1 MREHETVVIV
11 GAGLAGHSAAESLR
25 TEGFNGKIVL
35 FGQES
40 QRPYDRPPLSKEFL
54 KGEWLEERLYYR
66 PESAYCEQRIDLRLN
81 TRVDG
86 LDTEKQLVL
95 VSEAEPVPY
104 DHLLLAVGG
113 YPKRLTIPGADL
125 AGIHYLRTL
134 EDSAEISKLL
144 QPGVRLVVVGGG
156 FIGCEVA
163 AAVRARGVE
172 VTLLEPLPLLMG
184 HAFGPE
190 VGGFYAA
197 EHRAHGVNLRLG
209 EGISEFVGHTHVESV
224 VSAKG
229 HTFACDSVVVGIG
242 ITPATDILKNTPVAI
257 DNGILVDEY
266 CRTNVPNVYAVGD
279 VANWWH
285 PTLRRRLR
293 VEHWDHAGKQA
304 ITAIRNMLGQNEVYK
319 PVPYVWT
326 DQYDLHLQLF
336 GSIPKDGKVE
346 FVMRGSYDERR
357 FNIFYHIDRRLV
369 ATVSVNRLKD
379 ARATIKLIETGIEID
394 PSQLADTSVDIKELV
409 KVSHDNRSRAS

>member
-1 MREHETVVIV
+1 
-11 GAGLAGHSAAESLR
+11 
-25 TEGFNGKIVL
+25 
-35 FGQES
+35 
-40 QRPYDRPPLSKEFL
+40 L
-54 KGEWLEERLYYR
+54 KGEWQEERLYYR

-190 VGGFYAA
+190 IGGFYAA
-197 EHRAHGVNLRLG
+197 EHRAHGVNLRLS
-209 EGISEFVGHTHVESV
+209 EGVSEFVGDTHIESV

-229 HTFACDSVVVGIG
+229 HTYGCDAVVVGIG
-242 ITPATDILKNTPVAI
+242 ITPATELLKNTPVAI
-257 DNGILVDEY
+257 GDGILVDEH

-285 PTLRRRLR
+285 PTLKRRLR

-304 ITAIRNMLGQNEVYK
+304 VTAIRNMLGQNEVYK

-346 FVMRGSYDERR
+346 FVMRGSHEERS
-357 FNIFYHIDRRLV
+357 FNIFYHVDRRLV

-379 ARATIKLIETGIEID
+379 ARATINLIETGAEID
-394 PSQLADTSVDIKELV
+394 PSQFADTSLDIKKLIQIY
-409 KVSHDNRSRAS
+409 HDRSRAG